1 MLVSNFIIL
10 FITLII
16 LCLLYQ
22 RFQQKQLRN
31 MPYANYDAIKKYLLN
46 ESDLAKSKKPIM
58 WIHVP
63 YEYNSRSWSS
73 FGSRSNCDLNQPYLY
88 LTVKSIINHCDE
100 SFTICIIDDKTFH
113 KLIPG
118 WNIDM
123 SLISEPISCYVRH
136 LALAKLIYMYGGMSV
151 PISFLCFK
159 DLNQMF
165 ETGTRDDT
173 MFVCENVSQN
183 ITSVHTNF
191 YPDSNFM
198 GAKKECEILD
208 KYIEFMERHMSHDFT
223 AQTKFVGDFDR
234 WLNTRVTNK
243 LIRLIPGKEVGTK
256 TMDDEQVL
264 IDDLLGNSYIN
275 FYQDMYG
282 IWIPSKQILNRTK
295 YEWFARLSPE
305 QVVESNTI
313 IGKYILLANVVEPND
328 NASSTY
334 ANKQKKEGYANLK
347 DVANAWEAPLTT
359 NKNLITVSNYKEK
372 PEWISF
378 WRTPLDAPV
387 WGPMPQN
394 LGNNV
399 PKERL

>member
-10 FITLII
+10 FISLII

-22 RFQQKQLRN
+22 RFQEKQLRN
-31 MPYANYDAIKKYLLN
+31 LPYANYDAIKKYLLN

-63 YEYNSRSWSS
+63 YEYNSRSWAS

-123 SLISEPISCYVRH
+123 SLISDPISCYVRH
-136 LALAKLIYMYGGMSV
+136 LAIAKLINMYGGMSV

-159 DLNQMF
+159 DLLPMYQQ
-165 ETGTRDDT
+165 GTRGDT
-173 MFVCENVSQN
+173 MFVCENVSHN
-183 ITSVHTNF
+183 ITSTHTNF
-191 YPDSNFM
+191 YPDSTFI
-198 GAKKECEILD
+198 GANKGCEILD
-208 KYIEFMERHMSHDFT
+208 EYIGFIERHMSHDFT

-243 LIRLIPGKEVGTK
+243 AIRLIPGKEVGTK

-264 IDDLLGNSYIN
+264 VDDLLGNSYIN
-275 FYQDMYG
+275 FYQNMYG
-282 IWIPSKQILNRTK
+282 IWIPAKQILNRTK
-295 YEWFARLSPE
+295 YEWFARLSPD
-305 QVVESNTI
+305 QVLDSNTI
-313 IGKYILLANVVEPND
+313 LGKYMVLANVTTDND
-328 NASSTY
+328 STFPSQ
-334 ANKQKKEGYANLK
+334 NKEGYANLK

-359 NKNLITVSNYKEK
+359 NKNLITVPKGNEK

-399 PKERL
+399 SREQF

>member
-10 FITLII
+10 FVTLII

-159 DLNQMF
+159 DLKQMF
-165 ETGTRDDT
+165 ETGTRGDT

-208 KYIEFMERHMSHDFT
+208 KYIEFMERHISHDFT

-264 IDDLLGNSYIN
+264 VDDLLGNSYIN

-282 IWIPSKQILNRTK
+282 IWIPGKQILNRTK

-328 NASSTY
+328 TSTSTSTSY
-334 ANKQKKEGYANLK
+334 KKEGYANLK

-359 NKNLITVSNYKEK
+359 NKNLITVPNYKEK
-372 PEWISF
+372 PEWIGF